1 MATIRDIAKETGV
14 SIGAVSRILNN
25 DVTFNASTET
35 RKKVI
40 AAAKAVNYNNLRGS
54 APAKKSAFTMGIV
67 QWFTAEEELTDTYY
81 LRARQGI
88 EDFCAENE
96 LNIIRY
102 FPGDEG
108 GFSRLKNVNGLIC
121 LGKFSHEEIVTL
133 IKICSN
139 IVFLD
144 MPVNDYNIT
153 SLSMD
158 FEQAIYSALN
168 YLSNKGHTKIGFLAG
183 TEYVGKHEKLVD
195 ERTVAYKKYM
205 QHRNMDADSFFM
217 EGCFSSA
224 SGYEM
229 MSILLDRKTCET
241 DKFISSQSCPPAD
254 TSFPT
259 AFVCANDAIAIG
271 AMKAIKERGL
281 RIPEDI
287 SIIGFNNDE
296 TCEYVSPQLSS
307 INAPAYNMGQHGANL
322 VYAASNLKNH
332 TPLRARIPCEL
343 IIRESC

>member
-35 RKKVI
+35 RKKVL
-40 AAAKAVNYNNLRGS
+40 AAAKAAGYNNLRGP
-54 APAKKSAFTMGIV
+54 APAKRSAFTMGIV
-67 QWFTAEEELTDTYY
+67 QWFSAEEELNDTYY
-81 LRARQGI
+81 LRARQGV
-88 EDFCAENE
+88 EDFCAQHE
-96 LNIIRY
+96 LNIVRY

-108 GFSRLKNVNGLIC
+108 GLNRLKNVNGLIC
-121 LGKFSHEEIVTL
+121 LGKFAHDEILSL

-168 YLSNKGHTKIGFLAG
+168 HLTSKGHTKIGFLG
-183 TEYVGKHEKLVD
+183 GMEFVGKHEKLMD
-195 ERTVAYKKYM
+195 ERTLAYKKYM
-205 QHRNMDADSFFM
+205 QHRNMDCDSFFL
-217 EGCFSSA
+217 EGSFTSA

-229 MSILLDRKTCET
+229 MSKLLSNSEL
-241 DKFISSQSCPPAD
+241 
-254 TSFPT
+254 PT
-259 AFVCANDAIAIG
+259 AMVCASDAIALG
-271 AMKAIKERGL
+271 AMRAIHEHGL
-281 RIPEDI
+281 SIPGDI

-296 TCEYVSPQLSS
+296 SCAYVNPPLSS
-307 INAPAYNMGQHGANL
+307 INAPSYDMGQHGANL
-322 VYAASNLKNH
+322 VYAASNLKNY

-343 IIRESC
+343 VIRET

>member
-35 RKKVI
+35 RKKVL
-40 AAAKAVNYNNLRGS
+40 AAAKAANYNNLRGP
-54 APAKKSAFTMGIV
+54 APAKRSAFTMGIV
-67 QWFTAEEELTDTYY
+67 QWFSAEEELNDTYY
-81 LRARQGI
+81 LRARQGV
-88 EDFCAENE
+88 EDFCTQNE
-96 LNIIRY
+96 LNIVRY

-108 GFSRLKNVNGLIC
+108 GLNRLKNVNGLVC
-121 LGKFSHEEIVTL
+121 LGKFSHEEILSL
-133 IKICSN
+133 IKVCPN

-168 YLSNKGHTKIGFLAG
+168 HLSSKGHTKIGFLGG
-183 TEYVGKHEKLVD
+183 TEYVGKHEKLID
-195 ERTVAYKKYM
+195 ERTMAYKKYM
-205 QHRNMDADSFFM
+205 THRNMDADSFFM
-217 EGCFSSA
+217 EGSFNSA

-229 MSILLDRKTCET
+229 MSNLLAKNDH
-241 DKFISSQSCPPAD
+241 
-254 TSFPT
+254 PT
-259 AFVCANDAIAIG
+259 AMVCASDAIAIG
-271 AMKAIKERGL
+271 AMKAIHEHGL
-281 RIPEDI
+281 KIPEDI

-296 TCEYVSPQLSS
+296 TCAYVNPPLSS

-322 VYAASNLKNH
+322 VYAASNLMNY

-343 IIRESC
+343 VIRET